1 MPCASSWGSRGA
13 TPELAWRLRLDD
25 KEKPDRSSIH
35 IIRPGFSG
43 SKQRSQHSKN
53 LRAGPTRPVAGRA
66 LEFRSTGQESDLTLV
81 PLNRILDERHAV
93 YFTEVQGGLQV
104 SRRRRSRA
112 LLFDEAI
119 TTRLAVSSMLVL
131 GGTALAV
138 QRSLA
143 LRAT

>member
-1 MPCASSWGSRGA
+1 
-13 TPELAWRLRLDD
+13 
-25 KEKPDRSSIH
+25 
-35 IIRPGFSG
+35 
-43 SKQRSQHSKN
+43 
-53 LRAGPTRPVAGRA
+53 VAGRA